1 MVYTYISSL
10 PIHTP
15 IYIVCTIIHTSITL
29 HLIASIIFT
38 NNITNSSTMIGT
50 LCKNILE
57 LSEHYKNPTDHIV
70 RNFRPKTN
78 RPNRVNFQPTKTYS
92 KTMRHLKCLL
102 ENNPSNQRDHS
113 TFKLPP
119 LCSRNQL
126 LPFFN
131 LPTVSSA
138 TKRPQNHP

>member
-15 IYIVCTIIHTSITL
+15 INIVCTIIHTSITL

-38 NNITNSSTMIGT
+38 NNITNSTMIGT

-92 KTMRHLKCLL
+92 KTMRHLL
-102 ENNPSNQRDHS
+102 ENNPSDQRDHS